1 MLCFS
6 LVFAEKYIY
15 FVQFIYSLLAMVT
28 LKKVP
33 SLSEQIQTWNCY
45 KKTSDKPLLVVLTG
59 AGVSAESGLATF
71 RDSGGLWE
79 KYNVYEV
86 ATPEAWQKNKELV
99 LEFYNLRRKQLK
111 DVSPNP
117 AHKLIAE
124 LEKDYEVVVIT
135 QNVDDL
141 HERGGSTQILH
152 LHGELTKVQS
162 TKNSELIYDI
172 GYSEITL
179 GDTCEE
185 GGQLRPFVVWF
196 GEPVPM
202 IEPAMRIASMA
213 DIFLIAG
220 TSLAVYPA
228 ASLIDFV
235 PEKSP
240 IYAIDPKEIPL
251 TSRAEHI
258 RAKASEGMEIFL
270 EKMKK

>member
-1 MLCFS
+1 MEL
-6 LVFAEKYIY
+6 
-15 FVQFIYSLLAMVT
+15 Q
-28 LKKVP
+28 KKIP
-33 SLSEQIQTWNCY
+33 PLSEQLNYWNSFRKNKE
-45 KKTSDKPLLVVLTG
+45 KKLLVVLTG

-79 KYNVYEV
+79 KFNVYEV
-86 ATPEAWQKNKELV
+86 ATPEAWEKNPRKV

-111 DVSPNP
+111 DVKPNK
-117 AHKLIAE
+117 AHRLIAE
-124 LEKDYEVVVIT
+124 LEKDFESVIIT

-141 HERGGSTQILH
+141 HERAGSKQILH

-172 GYSEITL
+172 GYSEIHL

-202 IEPAMRIASMA
+202 IEPAMHIVRQA
-213 DIFLIAG
+213 DIFLVVG

-228 ASLIDFV
+228 AGLLDFV
-235 PEKSP
+235 RKDVPV
-240 IYAIDPKEIPL
+240 YAIDPKDLPV
-251 TSRAEHI
+251 SSNVEHI
-258 RAKASEGMEIFL
+258 KEKASVGMEIFL
-270 EKMKK
+270 EKIKK